1 MWTDGNRAE
10 YNRDKR
16 RYPSGVTDEE
26 GAKQALQAKI
36 AEGHVEPL
44 IPPAKRGGRKREANM
59 REVFDGVIYVPGTGS
74 QWRGIPKDLPPKGT
88 LYRYFRDGAW
98 DGVPDRI
105 HDALYVKC
113 REQAGREASPAAAV
127 IGGKTREKRRTL
139 RQAQEGARID
149 PHGYHAGNPSVNSGD
164 QGQEAPRSRRYA
176 RLADRRHRSLRRHSG
191 SRRRRLAAFG
201 AVRPL
206 SLSRKTVRRRRV
218 SRAGLCQRA
227 RRHSASCKDRDRQT
241 PRSGERLRDL
251 AQALDR
257 RAADRMAEPLSK
269 TGQGLGEPQRH
280 SRRLPPFRLPST
292 HATKALQWLTNFRDG
307 L

>member
-88 LYRYFRDGAW
+88 LYRYFCDGAW

-139 RQAQEGARID
+139 RQAQEGGAHRSARLSRGQSFGELRRSRARSATFPPIRKACRSAPSFIAPAFGIAAAASCCFRRCPAAFPFSKNCSPAARIKGRSS
-149 PHGYHAGNPSVNSGD
+149 PARSPAFRLV
-164 QGQEAPRSRRYA
+164 QRPRSSNAAIRR
-176 RLADRRHRSLRRHSG
+176 
-191 SRRRRLAAFG
+191 
-201 AVRPL
+201 
-206 SLSRKTVRRRRV
+206 K
-218 SRAGLCQRA
+218 
-227 RRHSASCKDRDRQT
+227 AS
-241 PRSGERLRDL
+241 
-251 AQALDR
+251 
-257 RAADRMAEPLSK
+257 
-269 TGQGLGEPQRH
+269 
-280 SRRLPPFRLPST
+280 
-292 HATKALQWLTNFRDG
+292 
-307 L
+307 